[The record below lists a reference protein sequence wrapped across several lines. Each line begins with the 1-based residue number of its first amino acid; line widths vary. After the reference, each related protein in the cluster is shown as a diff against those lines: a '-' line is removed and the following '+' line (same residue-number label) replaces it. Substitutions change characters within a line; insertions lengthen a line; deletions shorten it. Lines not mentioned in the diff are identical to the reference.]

1 MRYFILIL
9 IISIF
14 AFALE
19 IYHKQD
25 DGMSDYSVNEE
36 GEITKTYGKTYKDI
50 AETN

>member
-1 MRYFILIL
+1 MRPFILIL

-25 DGMSDYSVNEE
+25 DGLSDYSVNEE
-36 GEITKTYGKTYKDI
+36 GKIIKTYGRTYKHI